1 MSGRFTSNLIPRNQ
15 LFKQKN
21 KYHKLSQSKK
31 TFIKELFEKNAIDKT
46 NKIDIE
52 ELKFALNKYGIEYDN
67 NEKFQKIFSE
77 IEKNGCSCIDFDEFI
92 NIMTESMGEIDSMNY
107 LQNVYLLFLGDE
119 NTDKIELRHV
129 KKECPWLKDEEIKEM
144 IDKIDEDKDGKI
156 NFEEFHKI
164 TTKLI

>member
-1 MSGRFTSNLIPRNQ
+1 M
-15 LFKQKN
+15 QKN
-21 KYHKLSQSKK
+21 IYHKLSQAKK
-31 TFIKELFEKNAIDKT
+31 SFIKEQFEKNAIDKT

-67 NEKFQKIFSE
+67 NENFQKIFSE
-77 IEKNGCSCIDFDEFI
+77 IEKNGYSSIDFDEFI

>member
-1 MSGRFTSNLIPRNQ
+1 MSGRFSSNLIQR
-15 LFKQKN
+15 KQFGIPKN
-21 KYHKLSQSKK
+21 HYHKLSHEKK
-31 TFIKELFEKNAIDKT
+31 LFIKKQYEQNSLDKT
-46 NKIDIE
+46 KKIDME
-52 ELKFALNKYGIEYDN
+52 ELKLALNKYGIDYENDPN
-67 NEKFQKIFSE
+67 FQKLFSE
-77 IEKNGCSCIDFDEFI
+77 VEKNGNSSIDFDEFI
-92 NIMTESMGEIDSMNY
+92 NIMTENMGEIDSMNY

-129 KKECPWLKDEEIKEM
+129 KRECPWLKDEEIKEM

>member
-1 MSGRFTSNLIPRNQ
+1 MRRGAGLELGRIAAVIFNKRISN
-15 LFKQKN
+15 
-21 KYHKLSQSKK
+21 
-31 TFIKELFEKNAIDKT
+31 
-46 NKIDIE
+46 
-52 ELKFALNKYGIEYDN
+52 
-67 NEKFQKIFSE
+67 
-77 IEKNGCSCIDFDEFI
+77 FDEFI

-129 KKECPWLKDEEIKEM
+129 KRECPWLKDEEIKEM

-164 TTKLI
+164 VTKLI

>member
-1 MSGRFTSNLIPRNQ
+1 MSGRFTSNLIPRKQ

-21 KYHKLSQSKK
+21 IYHKLSQAKK
-31 TFIKELFEKNAIDKT
+31 SFIKEQFEKNAIDKT

-52 ELKFALNKYGIEYDN
+52 ELKFILSKYGIEYEN
-67 NEKFQKIFSE
+67 NEKFKNIFSE
-77 IEKNGCSCIDFDEFI
+77 IEKNGYSSIDFDEFI

-107 LQNVYLLFLGDE
+107 LQNVYLLFLGEE

>member
-1 MSGRFTSNLIPRNQ
+1 MSGRFTSNLIPRKQ

-21 KYHKLSQSKK
+21 ISHKLSQDKK
-31 TFIKELFEKNAIDKT
+31 SFIKEQFEKNAIDKI

-67 NEKFQKIFSE
+67 KENFQKIFSE
-77 IEKNGCSCIDFDEFI
+77 IEKNGCSSIDFDEFI
-92 NIMTESMGEIDSMNY
+92 NIMAESMGEIDSMNY
-107 LQNVYLLFLGDE
+107 LQNVYLLFLGEE

>member
-1 MSGRFTSNLIPRNQ
+1 MSGRFTSNLIPRKQ

-21 KYHKLSQSKK
+21 IYHKLSQAKK
-31 TFIKELFEKNAIDKT
+31 SFIKEQFEKNAIDKI

-52 ELKFALNKYGIEYDN
+52 ELKFVLRKYGIEYDN
-67 NEKFQKIFSE
+67 NEKFKNIFSE
-77 IEKNGCSCIDFDEFI
+77 VEKNGCSLIDFDEFI

-107 LQNVYLLFLGDE
+107 LQKVYLLFLGEE

>member
-1 MSGRFTSNLIPRNQ
+1 MSGRFTSNLIPRKQ

-21 KYHKLSQSKK
+21 IYHKLSQAKK
-31 TFIKELFEKNAIDKT
+31 SFIKEQFEKNAIDKT

-52 ELKFALNKYGIEYDN
+52 EFKFVLSKYGIEYDN
-67 NEKFQKIFSE
+67 NEKFKNIFSE
-77 IEKNGCSCIDFDEFI
+77 VKKNGCSCIDFDEFI

-107 LQNVYLLFLGDE
+107 LQNVYLLFLGEE

>member
-1 MSGRFTSNLIPRNQ
+1 MSGRFTSNLIPRKQ

-21 KYHKLSQSKK
+21 IYHKLSQAKK
-31 TFIKELFEKNAIDKT
+31 SFIKEQFEKNAIDKI

-52 ELKFALNKYGIEYDN
+52 ELKFVLRKYGIEYDN
-67 NEKFQKIFSE
+67 NEKFKNIFSE
-77 IEKNGCSCIDFDEFI
+77 VEKNGCSCIDFDEFI

-107 LQNVYLLFLGDE
+107 LQKVYLLFLGEE